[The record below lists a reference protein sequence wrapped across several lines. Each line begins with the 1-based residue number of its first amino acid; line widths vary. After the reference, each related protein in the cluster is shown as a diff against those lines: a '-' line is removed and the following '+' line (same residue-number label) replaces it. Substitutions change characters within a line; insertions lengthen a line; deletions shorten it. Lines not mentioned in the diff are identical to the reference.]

1 MATAGDPTYAGV
13 DDLDGEEAAEAV
25 ERLLFRLADDELVAA
40 ERYTEWQVR
49 APTLESDISLANVAQ
64 DELGHARLWYQVLER
79 FGHDE
84 TDLIW
89 ERDPGDFR
97 HSTLVEQP
105 FADGDWADAVL
116 RGYLYDVAEDERL
129 RAMDESTFAPI
140 RDRVGKVLDEEAYHL
155 EYAES
160 WLERLAEAEEGHE
173 RLQDALERLYPYALT
188 LFEPGDETMEAR
200 IVEMGVREE
209 ALGALR
215 AAWHDRV
222 DAILGSLDLHVP
234 PLDLPEQYDGHVSP
248 ADLPD
253 HVGRDGDHTDHWA
266 ALFAEMTGTYE
277 DLGRDHATRIMD
289 DDE

>member
-13 DDLDGEEAAEAV
+13 DDLDDAEAAEAV

-89 ERDPGDFR
+89 ERDPDDFR

-105 FADGDWADAVL
+105 FAEGDWADAVL
-116 RGYLYDVAEDERL
+116 RGYLYDVAEHERL
-129 RAMDESTFAPI
+129 HALDDSTFAPI

-160 WLERLAEAEEGHE
+160 WLERLADGEDGHE
-173 RLQDALERLYPYALT
+173 RLQDALDRLYPFALT
-188 LFEPGDETMEAR
+188 LFEPGDETMEAH
-200 IVEMGVREE
+200 IVEMGVRETS
-209 ALGALR
+209 LGALR
-215 AAWHDRV
+215 ESWHDRV
-222 DAILGSLDLHVP
+222 DDYLGSLGLRVP
-234 PLDLPEQYDGHVSP
+234 PLEPSERSDSHVSP
-248 ADLPD
+248 TDLPD
-253 HVGRDGDHTDHWA
+253 HVGRDGDHTDHWP

>member
-1 MATAGDPTYAGV
+1 MATADGASYAGV

-25 ERLLFRLADDELVAA
+25 ERLLFRLADDELVVA

-89 ERDPGDFR
+89 ERDPEDFR
-97 HSTLVEQP
+97 HGTLVEQP
-105 FADGDWADAVL
+105 FADGDWADAVV

-129 RAMDESTFAPI
+129 HALEDSTFAPI

-160 WLERLAEAEEGHE
+160 WLERLAGSEDGHE
-173 RLQDALERLYPYALT
+173 RLQDALDRLYPYALT
-188 LFEPGDETMEAR
+188 LFEPGDGTTDAR
-200 IVEMGVREE
+200 IVEMGVRERS
-209 ALGALR
+209 LGALR
-215 AAWHDRV
+215 ESWHDRV
-222 DAILGSLDLHVP
+222 DDYLGSLGLRVP
-234 PLDLPEQYDGHVSP
+234 PLEPSERADGHVSP
-248 ADLPD
+248 TDLPD
-253 HVGRDGDHTDHWA
+253 HVGREGDHTDHWP

>member
-13 DDLDGEEAAEAV
+13 DDLDDAEAAAV
-25 ERLLFRLADDELVAA
+25 EAQLFRLADDELVVA

-89 ERDPGDFR
+89 ERDTDDFR

-105 FADGDWADAVL
+105 FADGDWADAVV

-140 RDRVGKVLDEEAYHL
+140 RDRVGKVLAEEAYHL

-160 WLERLAEAEEGHE
+160 WLERLAGAEDGHV
-173 RLQDALERLYPYALT
+173 RLQDALDRLYPYALT
-188 LFEPGDETMEAR
+188 LFEPGDDAMEAR
-200 IVEMGVREE
+200 IVEMGVRDEPLVE
-209 ALGALR
+209 LR
-215 AAWHDRV
+215 ESWHDRV

-248 ADLPD
+248 TGLPG
-253 HVGRDGDHTDHWA
+253 HVGRDGDHTDHWP
-266 ALFAEMTGTYE
+266 ALFAAMTETYE
-277 DLGRDHATRIMD
+277 ALERDHATRIMD
-289 DDE
+289 GDE